1 MGRRTLYCETE
12 INGDEDVESL
22 PGLTFELTTLSAHV
36 QYLRS
41 MPLEQTNDTV
51 GTDAHDHPSTP
62 FLILFNHTLLRSP
75 NADVLI
81 HPLAMIRHGIII
93 GHLSYTKEY
102 LMERFYEVQSSS
114 SKIPEKVFHR
124 MFDAFLTLFPTEADI
139 RHDPPIKKSNLSGAI
154 IVLVATCSCGHPIQA
169 DRIRENL
176 QMAMRQASRS
186 RCFIWTRDD
195 ANCLEMLKEL
205 HQRLKRSPCYPVCL
219 RMLIESSEQQPVI
232 PIEELYSRYNPSL
245 EDSTT

>member
-12 INGDEDVESL
+12 INGNEDVESL

-81 HPLAMIRHGIII
+81 HPLAMIRHGIVI
-93 GHLSYTKEY
+93 GHLSYTEEY
-102 LMERFYEVQSSS
+102 LIERLYELQSSS
-114 SKIPEKVFHR
+114 SKIPEEAFHR
-124 MFDAFLTLFPTEADI
+124 IFDAFLTLFPMEAAI
-139 RHDPPIKKSNLSGAI
+139 RRDPLIKKSNLSGAI
-154 IVLVATCSCGHPIQA
+154 IVLDAMCSCGYPIQA

-186 RCFIWTRDD
+186 RCFIWTRYD
-195 ANCLEMLKEL
+195 ANCLERLKEL
-205 HQRLKRSPCYPVCL
+205 HPRFKSSPCYPVCL
-219 RMLIESSEQQPVI
+219 RMLIESSE
-232 PIEELYSRYNPSL
+232 
-245 EDSTT
+245 